1 MSHMMYVQTHKGHD
15 VLCERCSLVAV
26 EFIDYAKALKDG
38 RPNLYDRNKCNCTL
52 PTDFYCNDC
61 KERFSIKPILHD
73 SR

>member
-1 MSHMMYVQTHKGHD
+1 M
-15 VLCERCSLVAV
+15 VAV